1 MEENNDERQKRRN
14 EQAMEYS
21 IGMVKRIMEEES
33 LLQTFDRHIEEVVD
47 KKLDKFEEKLKKD
60 WKNEEE

>member
-33 LLQTFDRHIEEVVD
+33 LLHSFDRHIEEVVD
-47 KKLDKFEEKLKKD
+47 KKLDKFEEKLKND
-60 WKNEEE
+60 WKKEEE

>member
-1 MEENNDERQKRRN
+1 MEERNEERQKRRN